1 MITCVAYPTQ
11 HAAKTNLQSG
21 SANFPHHF
29 NSDTS
34 TATALIFDTGF
45 VPALIA

>member
-1 MITCVAYPTQ
+1 LVGFLIPYI
-11 HAAKTNLQSG
+11 N
-21 SANFPHHF
+21 ANFPHHF